1 MKQIQTPLQRIL
13 RLETF
18 YEKRG
23 CNCERV
29 NVIKRKILK
38 IRLENRLNK

>member
-23 CNCERV
+23 CNSERV
-29 NVIKRKILK
+29 NVIKRKLLK
-38 IRLENRLNK
+38 IKFENKKL

>member
-1 MKQIQTPLQRIL
+1 MKTIQTSLERISK
-13 RLETF
+13 LETF

-38 IRLENRLNK
+38 IRIENKLKN